1 MNNNVVVLDLIYKII
16 AIIVSLIT
24 VIGFLGK
31 FTIPK
36 NKKQLLEYNKYT
48 DRRKQLKSAI
58 SDLNDGIRIINVYGK
73 KGVGKSYFLKYI
85 SDYINRKIPKKYIK
99 DIKKVIKIKNRTRVI
114 YFEANEYSKDTEI
127 LNDFISSYSNKNS
140 KNTSTAV
147 KKILIH
153 SLWYKKIV
161 IIFDNITNEC
171 VENAVENII
180 KDLLPMS
187 KKFCFILGSIEKLT
201 LPKLGANKKQI
212 EVVEFS
218 DDEIVEYSKNC
229 NKCLSFE
236 DIKNILNSSNGL
248 PIMVDL
254 MISNN
259 DYSNNEL
266 YNKYIYKLF
275 SDLKK
280 SDEVLSKTTIYIALL
295 SLVNSTVS
303 VKLLNSISYDF
314 SVNNISLN
322 KLHLF
327 SLIKYNEKTK
337 IIKMHDII
345 RDYLISE
352 FSKQDYYY
360 VIKNICSYY
369 YKINDLYNC
378 SVFSV
383 LLRENDFGNYEKLLT
398 QCVLKAIKEENYTY
412 LISLGNHYFDYN
424 VLNKNNL
431 YHIIAYGY
439 ILALLS
445 IGDYPSAKM
454 FADIEELSISSSIE
468 CNEFD
473 LALQISDLYHLQS
486 NYITAID
493 LYETILLYLDSNKQL
508 KYIINCETKIAHS
521 YRHIGNYPEAIK
533 HYYTAI
539 KKATSINDFNTI
551 ILCNLELSVIYLSN
565 PKYLKNEARYLNL
578 DELFEHT
585 NKLIIDNQ
593 NKISELL
600 YYRNYARYLISKSNI
615 DKYSN
620 EIQNNLNKALLGYEN
635 LKKRLIYTM
644 YFEFGEYY
652 RFCKN
657 TEKSLKNYKSAISF
671 SKKNGDKNLET
682 MSYLGIILLELSSK
696 SFILNRNIDEQK
708 ELLSRIIGISEKY
721 NLCINKTIASLLL
734 SVLNK
739 EQMNE
744 DILKYLSVNG
754 LEKTADT
761 IKENNFRINNIQLFM
776 V

>member
-1 MNNNVVVLDLIYKII
+1 
-16 AIIVSLIT
+16 
-24 VIGFLGK
+24 
-31 FTIPK
+31 
-36 NKKQLLEYNKYT
+36 
-48 DRRKQLKSAI
+48 
-58 SDLNDGIRIINVYGK
+58 
-73 KGVGKSYFLKYI
+73 
-85 SDYINRKIPKKYIK
+85 
-99 DIKKVIKIKNRTRVI
+99 
-114 YFEANEYSKDTEI
+114 
-127 LNDFISSYSNKNS
+127 
-140 KNTSTAV
+140 
-147 KKILIH
+147 
-153 SLWYKKIV
+153 
-161 IIFDNITNEC
+161 
-171 VENAVENII
+171 
-180 KDLLPMS
+180 
-187 KKFCFILGSIEKLT
+187 
-201 LPKLGANKKQI
+201 
-212 EVVEFS
+212 
-218 DDEIVEYSKNC
+218 
-229 NKCLSFE
+229 
-236 DIKNILNSSNGL
+236 
-248 PIMVDL
+248 MVDL

-303 VKLLNSISYDF
+303 VKLLNSISDDF

-352 FSKQDYYY
+352 FSKQNYYY

-369 YKINDLYNC
+369 YKTNDLYNC

-398 QCVLKAIKEENYTY
+398 QCVIQAIKEENYTY
-412 LISLGNHYFDYN
+412 LISLGNHYFEYN

-486 NYITAID
+486 NYITAIE
-493 LYETILLYLDSNKQL
+493 LYETIMLYLDSNKQL
-508 KYIINCETKIAHS
+508 KYIINCEAKIAHS

-551 ILCNLELSVIYLSN
+551 ILCNL
-565 PKYLKNEARYLNL
+565 
-578 DELFEHT
+578 
-585 NKLIIDNQ
+585 
-593 NKISELL
+593 
-600 YYRNYARYLISKSNI
+600 
-615 DKYSN
+615 
-620 EIQNNLNKALLGYEN
+620 
-635 LKKRLIYTM
+635 
-644 YFEFGEYY
+644 
-652 RFCKN
+652 
-657 TEKSLKNYKSAISF
+657 
-671 SKKNGDKNLET
+671 
-682 MSYLGIILLELSSK
+682 
-696 SFILNRNIDEQK
+696 
-708 ELLSRIIGISEKY
+708 
-721 NLCINKTIASLLL
+721 
-734 SVLNK
+734 
-739 EQMNE
+739 
-744 DILKYLSVNG
+744 
-754 LEKTADT
+754 
-761 IKENNFRINNIQLFM
+761 
-776 V
+776 